1 MTMTTTYT
9 YDERTVSDLHKDA
22 YGFRPKEMFWAE
34 WDASDEDGKQGIWDY
49 LIEAFNAEQ
58 QAERRRKERAIADFE
73 SRVTLMMEVG
83 APTREVAIKW
93 IVESLDAGVGDD
105 AGYVCYLL
113 GLPYSMEDLF
123 VEACRELTARQ
134 QARA

>member
-1 MTMTTTYT
+1 MTMTTYT
-9 YDERTVSDLHKDA
+9 YDEHTVSDLHKDA

-58 QAERRRKERAIADFE
+58 QAERLRKERAIADFE
-73 SRVTLMMEVG
+73 SRVSLMMEVG

-113 GLPYSMEDLF
+113 GLPYSMESLF
-123 VEACRELTARQ
+123 VEACRELTAR
-134 QARA
+134 RAA